1 MDRHNRRHED
11 PTLAGNGPAI
21 KDSSS
26 GSGVPSPFYNP
37 TGIGPATPGSGSPS
51 PNSPNP
57 GQGGRY
63 SAASP
68 APARVSDDSDAIPDF
83 GPRYRVE
90 GKLGEGGMGAVY
102 KAYDLELDRMV
113 ALKVIRAELMKNVD
127 IVQRFKQ
134 ELLLA
139 SRISHKHILRIHDL
153 GEGAGVKFISMAYI
167 EGRNLA
173 EVLQEH
179 IILPLD
185 KALEI
190 GKQICRALA
199 AAHQEGVVHR
209 DLKPQNILLDQA
221 QSVYVSNCGLAKS
234 LEADALAATAMTAV
248 GQVLGTPRY
257 MSPEQVECSAVDGRS
272 DIYSFGLMLYE
283 MVTGDLPFQGN
294 TLQLML
300 GRVQSMPRNPTLLN
314 SKLPPY
320 LAGIIMR
327 CLEKDVARRYQTFD
341 DVLGDLEAEHC
352 TPTGK
357 TRKTKQIALPHFS
370 AATVAVIVMALAV
383 LIGGGLAVRHY
394 MFRPESADQAAA
406 AQTKFVAILP
416 FRDISEKSGGDY
428 LAEGI
433 SDALYAKFF
442 GLKDVQL
449 ASPSAA
455 QKVNV
460 DDLAENL
467 GRALGS
473 TLIVRGT
480 LQSAGD
486 QLQVVLK
493 LDDAKTGKRLLQM
506 PFKGVRQD
514 ILSVQD
520 DIYKALLKEIEGK
533 LSDEGL
539 SRASLHQTEDYDA
552 YAQYLKGKNAMRGQ
566 LDVKNIKNA
575 IQFFE
580 SATKKDPSFA
590 IAYAGIADANLRM
603 WKATKQG
610 DWAQQALSAA
620 QAAQSQ
626 NDNLPE
632 VHFALGSAYIATG
645 KTAEA
650 VSEIKRALELAPN
663 SDDGYRRLG
672 DAFRAGN
679 NKQEALAAY
688 EKAIDLNRYY
698 WFNYNVLGS
707 ACVKFSEYPR
717 ALEAFKRVTELEPG
731 EVAGYQNLSAVYLS
745 MGDYEKA
752 VPILQKSLEIK
763 KHSVGYSNLGTA
775 YFYLKQYD
783 KAVEMFKE
791 AVNLDRAGGDASEI
805 HLGNLADSYRWAGK
819 TQEANATY
827 DQAIAQG
834 FKEVAV
840 NPKDAARMGRIAL
853 YYAKKGDSSK
863 AADLIRRARA
873 IDANDA
879 TLIYTQAV
887 VQWLGGRQGDALD
900 SLRQALDKKYS
911 LREIQSDPELSKLV
925 VLPQFAEL
933 VKQLPQKTN

>member
-1 MDRHNRRHED
+1 M
-11 PTLAGNGPAI
+11 AGNGPAI

-26 GSGVPSPFYNP
+26 GSGIPSPFFGRGDE
-37 TGIGPATPGSGSPS
+37 TGVGPITPEPGASSGPIGPSSGPV
-51 PNSPNP
+51 
-57 GQGGRY
+57 GAR
-63 SAASP
+63 SAAGP
-68 APARVSDDSDAIPDF
+68 APASDSTSIPDF
-83 GPRYRVE
+83 GSRYRVE

-113 ALKVIRAELMKNVD
+113 ALKVIRSELMANTD

-139 SRISHKHILRIHDL
+139 SRISHKHVLRIHDL

-167 EGRNLA
+167 EGRSLA
-173 EVLQEH
+173 EVLQQH

-185 KALEI
+185 KALDF
-190 GKQICRALA
+190 GKQICQALA

-209 DLKPQNILLDQA
+209 DLKPQNILIDQA
-221 QSVYVSNCGLAKS
+221 QCVYVSDFGLAKS

-352 TPTGK
+352 TPAGK
-357 TRKTKQIALPHFS
+357 TRKTKQITLPHFS
-370 AATVAVIVMALAV
+370 AASIIVTVLALAV
-383 LIGGGLAVRHY
+383 LIGGGIAVRRY
-394 MFRPESADQAAA
+394 MLEPGTSNQAVAA
-406 AQTKFVAILP
+406 PTKFVAVLP
-416 FRDISEKSGGDY
+416 FRDMSQRSGEDY

-433 SDALYAKFF
+433 SEALYTKLF
-442 GLKDVQL
+442 GLKDVQV
-449 ASPSAA
+449 ASPSDV
-455 QKVNV
+455 QRIKNV
-460 DDLAENL
+460 DDLANNI
-467 GRALGS
+467 GRALGVKFV
-473 TLIVRGT
+473 IRGT
-480 LQSAGD
+480 VESDGD
-486 QLQVVLK
+486 RLVIGVK
-493 LDDAKTGKRLLQM
+493 LDDAATGKRLLQKD
-506 PFKGVRQD
+506 FRGVRQD
-514 ILSVQD
+514 ILITQD
-520 DIYKALLKEIEGK
+520 QVYSELLKIIEGK
-533 LSDEGL
+533 PSDEGV
-539 SRASLHQTEDYDA
+539 SRTSLHQTENYAA
-552 YAQYLKGKNAMRGQ
+552 YEQYLKGKSAMRGQ
-566 LDVKNIKNA
+566 LDVKNVKNA
-575 IQFFE
+575 IHFYE
-580 SATKKDPSFA
+580 LAIKEDPSFA
-590 IAYAGIADANLRM
+590 IAYSGIADANLRM

-688 EKAIDLNRYY
+688 EKAIELNRYY

-783 KAVEMFKE
+783 KAVEMFNE

-834 FKEVAV
+834 FKEVQV
-840 NPKDAARMGRIAL
+840 NPKDASRMGRIAL

-887 VQWLGGRQGDALD
+887 VQWLNGRQDDALN
-900 SLRQALDKKYS
+900 SLGQALDKKYS

-925 VLPQFAEL
+925 ALPQFTDL
-933 VKQLPQKTN
+933 VKQVQQKSN